1 MRPKIGL
8 ALSGGGARG
17 AAHIGVIKVFEEAGI
32 PIDCIGGTSMGGVIA
47 GAYACGWPI
56 QAIEEKTLRLANIR
70 ELIKL
75 IDLSPQ
81 RRGLIEGNRVRDFLA
96 DFFLDMCFDNLRIP
110 LVLPSVDLVTAREI
124 VFTDGMV
131 FPAVLATMSVPGL
144 FKPVEIGPYRLI
156 DGGVLNNMPIDHV
169 RELGADVVIAV
180 DVQFAVNEV
189 RPWQDLPEDQRLH
202 LPLPSFF
209 LDFYRSELIMISE
222 ITANHM
228 RTCPPDY
235 LLRPSIP
242 PDIDIF
248 LGFPQIAE
256 VIAAG
261 EEAARAALPEIK
273 KLI

>member
-32 PIDCIGGTSMGGVIA
+32 PIDYIGGTSMGGVIA
-47 GAYACGWPI
+47 AAYACGWPI
-56 QAIEEKTLRLANIR
+56 HAIEEKTLRLANMR
-70 ELIKL
+70 ELLKL

-81 RRGLIEGNRVRDFLA
+81 HRGLLEGNRVRDFLA
-96 DFFLDMCFDNLRIP
+96 DFFLDQCFDNLRIP
-110 LVLPSVDLVTAREI
+110 LVLPAVDLISAQEI
-124 VFTDGMV
+124 VFTDGLV
-131 FPAVLATMSVPGL
+131 FPAVLATLSVPGL
-144 FKPVEIGPYRLI
+144 FKPVEVGPYRLI

-169 RELGADVVIAV
+169 RALGADIVIAV

-189 RPWQDLPEDQRLH
+189 RPWQDLPEDQRIP

-209 LDFYRSELIMISE
+209 LDFYRAQLIMISE
-222 ITANHM
+222 ITTNRM

-248 LGFPQIAE
+248 LGFPRIGD

-261 EEAARAALPEIK
+261 EEAARAALPEIN
-273 KLI
+273 LLL